1 MKPGAPSRTAQWVA
15 AARHMGM
22 MLPQD
27 VRLAEDPYG
36 ALFSSP
42 RAARL
47 LARAP
52 RLATL
57 PGLGTWVIYM
67 QVRTRVIDDE
77 VRAFVARGGRQLVVL
92 GAGYD
97 CRALR
102 MPELADAAVYEV
114 DHPTTQQHKRDVL
127 ARRDITSPVHYL
139 AWDFETRPLDDLP
152 DALASAGLD
161 PRAAVLTIWEGVT
174 MYLTEAAIDASLRA
188 IRAWSG
194 PGAGE
199 TGGAGVGVVGEG
211 RPWRP
216 GSELVMTYF
225 ARDRLEHPSLPTRA
239 VQAAVARLGEPFR
252 FGWEHDQLPAYLH
265 DRGFELTSDV
275 TTVDAAHALLPA
287 DLAGLVRKADS
298 RIATA
303 RVI

>member
-1 MKPGAPSRTAQWVA
+1 
-15 AARHMGM
+15 MGM

-42 RAARL
+42 RAARV
-47 LARAP
+47 LAHAP

-77 VRAFVARGGRQLVVL
+77 VRAFAARGGRQLVLL

-102 MPELADAAVYEV
+102 LPELAGGTVYEV
-114 DHPTTQQHKRDVL
+114 DHPTTQHHKREVL
-127 ARRDITSPVHYL
+127 ERRGITSPARYL
-139 AWDFETRPLDDLP
+139 EWDFEARPMDDLP
-152 DALASAGLD
+152 DALAEAGLD
-161 PRAAVLTIWEGVT
+161 RRAAVLTIWEGVT
-174 MYLTEAAIDASLRA
+174 MYLTEPAIDASLRA
-188 IRAWSG
+188 VRAWSG
-194 PGAGE
+194 
-199 TGGAGVGVVGEG
+199 
-211 RPWRP
+211 P

-225 ARDRLEHPSLPTRA
+225 ARDRLEQPSLPTRA

-252 FGWEHDQLPAYLH
+252 FGWPPDQLPAYLRE
-265 DRGFELTSDV
+265 RGFELTRDV
-275 TTVDAAHALLPA
+275 TTPDAAHELLPA
-287 DLAGLVRKADS
+287 HLAGLVRRADS
-298 RIATA
+298 RIACA
-303 RVI
+303 RVV